1 MTRRVLLGYL
11 TITVVVL
18 VLLEV
23 PLAIFYAQRERER
36 TMADLERD
44 VSVLATIYEDAL
56 ERGEPLDPRAADEY
70 RTRTGV
76 RVVVVGLDGVSQ
88 VDTDQDR
95 NRDFSTRPEI
105 AQALG
110 GSRATG
116 IRPSETLGTDLVY
129 VAAPVASGG
138 TVHGALRATVD
149 IGDVTARIHR
159 FWLGLV
165 AIAAVVLA
173 TVAVVGWGIARS
185 VTRPIRQLN
194 ESAARF
200 ASGDLSTTDEPSGGP
215 PEVRALADTLS
226 TMARRLDE
234 LLRTQRMFVADASH
248 QLRTPLTA
256 LRLRLE
262 NLQSTLPSAS
272 AAELDAA
279 VDETDRLA
287 SLVGDLLQLARAE
300 EHPAV
305 ATADL
310 ARLTADRVDTWT
322 AAAEARDV
330 TLVQGTAVDAAPVEA
345 VPGAIE
351 QMLDNLLDNAVNA
364 APGGTVTVTV
374 DAGPART
381 TVTVADDGPGLTDAE
396 KAEATGRF
404 WRGSSATPGTGLGLA
419 IVEALAR
426 ASGATVELTD
436 GPSGGL
442 AVTVSFRTTTGPAPA
457 PVGPDGPP
465 PPASSSR

>member
-11 TITVVVL
+11 IITVVVL

-36 TMADLERD
+36 TIADLERD
-44 VSVLATIYEDAL
+44 VSVIATLYEDAL
-56 ERGEPLDPRAADEY
+56 ELGGPLDPRPAEEY
-70 RTRTGV
+70 RSRTGV
-76 RVVVVGLDGVSQ
+76 RVVVVDNDGISQ
-88 VDTDQDR
+88 VDTDQSAD
-95 NRDFSTRPEI
+95 RDFSTRPEI
-105 AQALG
+105 DQALT

-129 VAAPVASGG
+129 VAAPIASGG

-149 IGDVTARIHR
+149 IGDVTARIQR
-159 FWLGLV
+159 FWLALV

-173 TVAVVGWGIARS
+173 TVAVAGWGIARS

-194 ESAARF
+194 ESAVRF
-200 ASGDLSTTDEPSGGP
+200 ASGDLTTSDEPSSGP
-215 PEVRALADTLS
+215 PEVRALADTMS

-262 NLQSTLPSAS
+262 NLQSTLPTAS

-300 EHPAV
+300 EQPAPD
-305 ATADL
+305 TADL

-322 AAAEARDV
+322 AAAEAQGV
-330 TLVQGTAVDAAPVEA
+330 TLVAAGSPATASVTA

-351 QMLDNLLDNAVNA
+351 QILDNLLDNAVNA
-364 APGGTVTVTV
+364 TPGGTVTVSV
-374 DAGPART
+374 VAAPGT
-381 TVTVADDGPGLTDAE
+381 TAVTVADDGPGLSDAD
-396 KAEATGRF
+396 KQEATGRF
-404 WRGSSATPGTGLGLA
+404 WRGTSATPGTGLGLA
-419 IVEALAR
+419 IVEALAS
-426 ASGATVELTD
+426 ASGASVELSD
-436 GPSGGL
+436 GPNGGL
-442 AVTVSFRTTTGPAPA
+442 AVTVTFRTATGPAS
-457 PVGPDGPP
+457 
-465 PPASSSR
+465 ASGR

>member
-36 TMADLERD
+36 TIADLERD
-44 VSVLATIYEDAL
+44 VSVIATIYEDAL
-56 ERGEPLDPRAADEY
+56 ERGEPLDPRAAEEY
-70 RTRTGV
+70 RNRTGV
-76 RVVVVGLDGVSQ
+76 RVVVVGLDGISQ
-88 VDTDQDR
+88 VDTDQDS

-105 AQALG
+105 QQALG

-149 IGDVTARIHR
+149 IGDVTARIQR

-185 VTRPIRQLN
+185 VTRPIRQLD
-194 ESAARF
+194 ESVSRF
-200 ASGDLSTTDEPSGGP
+200 ASGDLTTTDEPISGP
-215 PEVRALADTLS
+215 PEVRALAETMG

-262 NLQSTLPSAS
+262 NLQSTLPTAS
-272 AAELDAA
+272 ADELDAA
-279 VDETDRLA
+279 IDETDRLA
-287 SLVGDLLQLARAE
+287 SLVGDLLQLARAGE
-300 EHPAV
+300 QPTV
-305 ATADL
+305 DTADL
-310 ARLTADRVDTWT
+310 ARLTAERVDTWT
-322 AAAEARDV
+322 AAAEAQGV
-330 TLVQGTAVDAAPVEA
+330 TLVADSSPARAPVVA

-351 QMLDNLLDNAVNA
+351 QILDNLLDNAMNA
-364 APGGTVTVTV
+364 APGGTVTVAVVAT
-374 DAGPART
+374 PTRT

-396 KAEATGRF
+396 KTAATGRF
-404 WRGSSATPGTGLGLA
+404 WRGTSATPGTGLGLA
-419 IVEALAR
+419 IVDALAG
-426 ASGATVELTD
+426 ASGATVTLTD
-436 GPSGGL
+436 STSGGL
-442 AVTVSFRTTTGPAPA
+442 AVSVSFPTTIAPA
-457 PVGPDGPP
+457 T
-465 PPASSSR
+465 PAVDPG